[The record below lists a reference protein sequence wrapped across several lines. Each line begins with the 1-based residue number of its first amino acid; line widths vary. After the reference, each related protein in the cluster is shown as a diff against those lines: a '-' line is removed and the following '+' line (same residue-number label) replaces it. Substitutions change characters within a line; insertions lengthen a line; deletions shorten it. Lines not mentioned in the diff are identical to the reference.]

1 MKIIDL
7 NEHHQP
13 LYLLCLEDWSEEMK
27 EAGNHKEIWYSR
39 MKEKGLRVKLAL
51 EDNGIVG
58 GMIQYAPIEHS
69 IVEGKDLY
77 FIFCIWVH
85 GHKQGR
91 GDFRGRGMGQA
102 LLRAA
107 EEDVRALGSKG
118 IVAWGLR
125 LPVWMK
131 ASWFKRNGYRV
142 VDKQGM
148 QALVWKPFTND
159 AVPPKWIRQVKAHS
173 LVPGKVNIV
182 SFHNGWCPAQ
192 NIVVE
197 RARRV
202 AQDREL
208 ENKVAFQEID
218 TFDPVV
224 FREWGI
230 ADALFVD
237 NKQVRTGP
245 PPSYARIYKL
255 VKKRT
260 RRLIDSIA
268 R

>member
-1 MKIIDL
+1 
-7 NEHHQP
+7 
-13 LYLLCLEDWSEEMK
+13 
-27 EAGNHKEIWYSR
+27 
-39 MKEKGLRVKLAL
+39 
-51 EDNGIVG
+51 
-58 GMIQYAPIEHS
+58 
-69 IVEGKDLY
+69 
-77 FIFCIWVH
+77 
-85 GHKQGR
+85 
-91 GDFRGRGMGQA
+91 
-102 LLRAA
+102 
-107 EEDVRALGSKG
+107 
-118 IVAWGLR
+118 
-125 LPVWMK
+125 
-131 ASWFKRNGYRV
+131 
-142 VDKQGM
+142 M
-148 QALVWKPFTND
+148 QALVWKPFTDD
-159 AVPPKWIRQVKAHS
+159 AVPPKWIRQVKAPS
-173 LVPGKVNIV
+173 LVPSKVNII

-260 RRLIDSIA
+260 KRLIDSIA